1 LVDDDGVGF
10 DPVVLPQGNLDHFG
24 MASMRERL
32 ELAGGTWEVR
42 SRAGAGTTLIATLP
56 RELVPA

>member
-1 LVDDDGVGF
+1 VDAATRDWLAAAGE
-10 DPVVLPQGNLDHFG
+10 LRL
-24 MASMRERL
+24 L